1 MRSVGPC
8 CSVQYMHMVNTILM
22 MAYSMPLQ
30 LNEFAH
36 PTPDDSIA
44 RTHTL
49 TKTNTHMDTHTHT
62 HKHTR
67 TCTYTT
73 Y

>member
-1 MRSVGPC
+1 MSVECWCDNLPAVVSSTC
-8 CSVQYMHMVNTILM
+8 HMVNTILM
-22 MAYSMPLQ
+22 MACSMPLK

-36 PTPDDSIA
+36 PTHVSIA
-44 RTHTL
+44 RTHI
-49 TKTNTHMDTHTHT
+49 HSQ
-62 HKHTR
+62 HKHTHGHTYTH

>member
-1 MRSVGPC
+1 MSEECWCDNLPAVVSSTC
-8 CSVQYMHMVNTILM
+8 HMVNTILM
-22 MAYSMPLQ
+22 MAYSMPLK

-36 PTPDDSIA
+36 PTPDVSIA
-44 RTHTL
+44 RTHT
-49 TKTNTHMDTHTHT
+49 HT
-62 HKHTR
+62 HKQTR